1 MSNRNIVKI
10 VEQYC
15 KNNSITL
22 SKLSADWVL
31 KLTKNEKTRYIIGY
45 QFDLNSSATSAICLD
60 KSTTSEIL
68 TLNNIAN
75 VHHELFMPPSIES
88 NWEKMIEFFNKHEK
102 IVCKTNTGT
111 GGKDVYFINSLKD
124 LEKAT
129 NKIFSKDQY
138 ISLTPFYDI
147 KNEYRAIILNEKV
160 KLLYTK
166 ERQFVVGDGISSIFE
181 LIANKFKNLKKFD
194 LSDIPM
200 NKVLDKDEKYFISKK
215 HNLGLG
221 ATPKIVTD
229 EKIYNLVSDLAIKAC
244 NAVNGKFV
252 SVDIIET
259 NNTFKVLEIN
269 SGIMMENFS
278 SVSNENYKIAEKIY
292 GEAINLMFN

>member
-147 KNEYRAIILNEKV
+147 KNEYRAIILNGEV

-166 ERQFVVGDGISSIFE
+166 ERQFIIGNGVSTIFE

-221 ATPKIVTD
+221 AMPKIVTD
-229 EKIYNLVSDLAIKAC
+229 KNIYNLVSDLAIKAC
-244 NAVNGKFV
+244 DAVNGRFV

-278 SVSNENYKIAEKIY
+278 SVSDENYKIAEKIY
-292 GEAINLMFN
+292 GEAINFMFN

>member
-68 TLNNIAN
+68 TLNNIDN
-75 VHHELFMPPSIES
+75 VHHELFMPPSIEA
-88 NWEKMIEFFNKHEK
+88 NWEKMIEFFNKHGK

-129 NKIFSKDQY
+129 NKIFSRDQY

-147 KNEYRAIILNEKV
+147 KNEYRAIILNGEV

-166 ERQFVVGDGISSIFE
+166 ERQFVIGDGNSSIFE
-181 LIANKFKNLKKFD
+181 LIANKFKSLKKFD

-200 NKVLDKDEKYFISKK
+200 DKVLDKDEKYFISKK

-221 ATPKIVTD
+221 AMPKIVTD
-229 EKIYNLVSDLAIKAC
+229 KNIYNLVSDLAIKSC

-252 SVDIIET
+252 SVDIVET

-278 SVSNENYKIAEKIY
+278 SVSDENYKIAEKIY
-292 GEAINLMFN
+292 SEAINLMFN